1 MKNSVDR
8 FKNYLTKARK
18 RRRTAEEQ
26 AQLCNFEGAVKN
38 YGLAIRFV
46 RLAKK
51 QFNNINEQ
59 NDETRKM
66 SMAVCAAEIDITLRR
81 VEVYRID
88 GSMQEALND
97 VTSILTLL
105 STMTHVDVVCNKIG
119 SSYQKI
125 CAMRIDVLIEMN
137 RFQECIDVMVEQNEP
152 KQSIVD
158 VLSLQLNV
166 LKKTSNEL
174 YKEGALQDA
183 VTGYTSALRL
193 LLAAHDSQIDLSGN
207 NNAQRHV
214 LLANRAACYMRLVPI
229 DARNAAQDL
238 EVCVSIAP
246 EYIKG
251 WTRLVRLYTD
261 TQNVAARK
269 IVAQK
274 GLVHHANHPELMAAL
289 KMEEEGHGRDENS
302 SVVENVVDGGG
313 GGTSTC
319 NSKSKRE
326 PTAEEKVEALK
337 KMMLGL

>member
-152 KQSIVD
+152 QQSIVD

-174 YKEGALQDA
+174 YKEGVLQDA

-193 LLAAHDSQIDLSGN
+193 LLAAHNSQIDLSGN

-214 LLANRAACYMRLVPI
+214 LLANRAACYMRFVPI

-238 EVCVSIAP
+238 ENCVSMAP

-289 KMEEEGHGRDENS
+289 KIEEEGHDQEENS
-302 SVVENVVDGGG
+302 SVDENLVGGG

-319 NSKSKRE
+319 NSKRE
-326 PTAEEKVEALK
+326 PTAKEKVEALK